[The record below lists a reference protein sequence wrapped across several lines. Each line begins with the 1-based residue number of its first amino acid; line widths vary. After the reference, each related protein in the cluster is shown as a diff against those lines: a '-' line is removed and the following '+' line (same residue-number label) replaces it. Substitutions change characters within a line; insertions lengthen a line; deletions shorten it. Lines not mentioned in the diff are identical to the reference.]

1 MWPITILRN
10 VLQLLVEKK
19 NKLLIKIFKYEK
31 YLQNVIPAAFNGLCL
46 LYYANLHISYYLVL
60 YVYFYSSYLLILFL
74 LFLCCKVT

>member
-19 NKLLIKIFKYEK
+19 LRKLLIKIFKYEK
-31 YLQNVIPAAFNGLCL
+31 YLQNDIPAAFNGLCL

-60 YVYFYSSYLLILFL
+60 CVFILPTF
-74 LFLCCKVT
+74 